1 MNVLTTIQLKFHNQA
16 FADEAYAIIK
26 AMIKAI
32 FANGGKLLPLA
43 DTHSLNVS
51 YRHQYMRYRRK
62 AKDDQQPIEEAQ
74 RLLSD
79 LKQNGTRITL
89 SDCEILQGRLDMR
102 GGIVDSED
110 DCHREFFVRLCFLI
124 SIISMLRGYRSLFE
138 IAMTNRS
145 QFVRAIGQ
153 PDYSLRID
161 CYSGNRCDR
170 YVWEYREGLGGYAQ
184 EPAVSRLYAD
194 IVRIYVKDVPAFR
207 DDAAITEKF
216 NKIQESLKGHGK
228 IMMRLPSALPYVGVI
243 VEADTA
249 ELCQNTL
256 KEFSDFASGRGH

>member
-1 MNVLTTIQLKFHNQA
+1 MKIPTKIQLKFHNQA
-16 FADEAYAIIK
+16 FADEAHAFIK
-26 AMIKAI
+26 TMIKAI
-32 FANGGKLLPLA
+32 FANGGKLLPFE
-43 DTHSLNVS
+43 DSCSLNVR
-51 YRHQYMRYRRK
+51 YRHQYMHYRRK
-62 AKDDQQPIEEAQ
+62 AKDYQQPIEEAQ

-79 LKQNGTRITL
+79 LKQDGTRITL

-102 GGIVDSED
+102 GGIVDFEN
-110 DCHREFFVRLCFLI
+110 DCHP
-124 SIISMLRGYRSLFE
+124 LFE
-138 IAMTNRS
+138 AAMTNSR
-145 QFVRAIGQ
+145 QFVRAVGE
-153 PDYSLRID
+153 PGFSLRID

-184 EPAVSRLYAD
+184 EPAVSHLYAD
-194 IVRIYVKDVPAFR
+194 IVRIYVRDVPAFR

-216 NKIQESLKGHGK
+216 NEIQESLKGHGK

>member
-1 MNVLTTIQLKFHNQA
+1 MKIPTKIQLKFHNQA
-16 FADEAYAIIK
+16 FADEAHAFIK
-26 AMIKAI
+26 TMIKAI
-32 FANGGKLLPLA
+32 FANGGKLLPFE
-43 DTHSLNVS
+43 DSCSLNVR
-51 YRHQYMRYRRK
+51 YRHQYMKYRRQEK
-62 AKDDQQPIEEAQ
+62 GYKEPVGAAG

-79 LKQNGTRITL
+79 LKQDGTRITL
-89 SDCEILQGRLDMR
+89 PDCDILQGRLDMR
-102 GGIVDSED
+102 GGAVNFED
-110 DCHREFFVRLCFLI
+110 DCHGEFFVQLCFLI
-124 SIISMLRGYRSLFE
+124 SIINKLRGYRSLFE
-138 IAMTNRS
+138 AAMTNSS

-153 PDYSLRID
+153 TDFSLRID

-184 EPAVSRLYAD
+184 EPAVSHLYAD
-194 IVRIYVKDVPAFR
+194 IVRIYVRDVPAFR

-216 NKIQESLKGHGK
+216 NEIQESLKGHGK